1 MVVNFS
7 QHFKKSSG
15 NINWGF
21 VRSTSA
27 VQLYSTYFT
36 FNWSVKNNKP
46 KFFNNN
52 KRNKFVSH
60 GIGNVY
66 NVMSASD
73 PPLNCIPNIDLPKR
87 KELLFNNLVQML
99 LLPSLVFTVIT
110 TLSLFGMVKFRK
122 NINRVSETV
131 NLVTKSFKYASNGSY
146 TLTFSIA

>member
-1 MVVNFS
+1 
-7 QHFKKSSG
+7 
-15 NINWGF
+15 
-21 VRSTSA
+21 
-27 VQLYSTYFT
+27 
-36 FNWSVKNNKP
+36 
-46 KFFNNN
+46 
-52 KRNKFVSH
+52 
-60 GIGNVY
+60 
-66 NVMSASD
+66 MSASD